1 MIISRAASQE
11 AAKDPNATPEDLI
24 ETANKLLQ
32 RQFISR
38 ADHGGAGHYDRVVAH
53 AEFYKEAFANFGYR
67 LVIDDGWGYVGYV
80 TPNPFHNARI
90 PAQETILLL
99 CLRLLYNEGAEKGY
113 FVDGGADVLVA
124 EDEIRTVFESIGS
137 RSLKPGELREILSA
151 FRKRGLVHFDRS
163 YTLEV
168 DVDVKLRPTLR
179 EVVDAS
185 FLQRLEA
192 WRNPG
197 SASSQ
202 PQEND
207 DDESD
212 ESIAG
217 ETA

>member
-1 MIISRAASQE
+1 MIISRAAAQE
-11 AAKDPNATPEDLI
+11 AAKDPNAGPEDLI

-67 LVIDDGWGYVGYV
+67 LVIDDGWGYIGYV
-80 TPNPFHNARI
+80 TPNPFHNARV

-113 FVDGGADVLVA
+113 FVDGADVLVA

-151 FRKRGLVHFDRS
+151 FRKRGLVYFDRS
-163 YTLEV
+163 FTLDV

-192 WRNPG
+192 WRNPDA
-197 SASSQ
+197 ASGQ
-202 PQEND
+202 PQESD
-207 DDESD
+207 QDEG
-212 ESIAG
+212 EENAAG
-217 ETA
+217 ESS